1 MIIEIID
8 CMTLPVNDRSDC
20 SSNWISVSGILD
32 SCFAVSVGRNAE
44 NPVFLN
50 PLTSDVT
57 MVPIWSI
64 LPYNKF
70 DETDST
76 SRITRRT
83 QTVMNVTDTEGFTI
97 PESRL

>member
-1 MIIEIID
+1 
-8 CMTLPVNDRSDC
+8 
-20 SSNWISVSGILD
+20 
-32 SCFAVSVGRNAE
+32 
-44 NPVFLN
+44 
-50 PLTSDVT
+50 